1 MYFWYLIPL
10 FLSLIFFLKFMSIH
24 FNNFFK
30 ISLFTFI
37 KLHYFDKTCFM
48 CSFAKKKKKKNP
60 NNILKEEKVKKDR
73 E

>member
-1 MYFWYLIPL
+1 
-10 FLSLIFFLKFMSIH
+10 MSIH

-30 ISLFTFI
+30 ISLLTFI
-37 KLHYFDKTCFM
+37 KLYYFDKTCFM
-48 CSFAKKKKKKNP
+48 CSFAKKKKKNP

>member
-1 MYFWYLIPL
+1 
-10 FLSLIFFLKFMSIH
+10 MSIH

-30 ISLFTFI
+30 ISLLTFI
-37 KLHYFDKTCFM
+37 KLYYFDKTCFM
-48 CSFAKKKKKKNP
+48 CSFAKKKKNP

>member
-1 MYFWYLIPL
+1 
-10 FLSLIFFLKFMSIH
+10 MSIH

-37 KLHYFDKTCFM
+37 KLYYFDKTCFM

>member
-1 MYFWYLIPL
+1 
-10 FLSLIFFLKFMSIH
+10 MSIH

-37 KLHYFDKTCFM
+37 KLYYFDKLVLFV
-48 CSFAKKKKKKNP
+48 FFYKKKIKNP